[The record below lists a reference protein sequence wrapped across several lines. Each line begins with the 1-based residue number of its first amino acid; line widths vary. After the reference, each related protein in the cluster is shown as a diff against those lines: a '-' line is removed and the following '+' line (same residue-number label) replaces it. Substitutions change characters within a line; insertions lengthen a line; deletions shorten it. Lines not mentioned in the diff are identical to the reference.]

1 MDGNRHKHIYEYGS
15 KLLPYLK
22 ENVPLYSELQ
32 NIVNESERQVRKI
45 FIDDYTLT
53 NSDKRQVLK
62 IFENELEKHLIKMN
76 TLISGVYI
84 VKDNC
89 DVKVRVQYCL
99 WKKVYEDED
108 EDEERVFCFSLDD
121 FEELHFFYQ
130 KVKSIKYNHEDST
143 IRMLRRNCYDIYLQE
158 VSKKVFEVSEIILKN
173 VSKCIN
179 DYIAENG
186 DVGYI
191 YLISFK
197 HYECLYLCSISN
209 IYDESI
215 IERYMGTLV
224 DVQNTFLMGCS
235 YDDKKLTIKKW
246 KECAK
251 KNNLVTW

>member
-1 MDGNRHKHIYEYGS
+1 MDGNRHKHIYKYGS

-22 ENVPLYSELQ
+22 ENISLYSELQ
-32 NIVNESERQVRKI
+32 NIVNESERQVRKA
-45 FIDDYTLT
+45 FIDDYKLT

-62 IFENELEKHLIKMN
+62 TFENELEKHLIKMN
-76 TLISGVYI
+76 PLISCVYI

-89 DVKVRVQYCL
+89 DVKVKVGFNL

-108 EDEERVFCFSLDD
+108 EDEERIFCFNLDD

-130 KVKSIKYNHEDST
+130 KVKSVRANHEDST

-191 YLISFK
+191 YLMSYK
-197 HYECLYLCSISN
+197 RYEGLYLCSINN
-209 IYDESI
+209 IYSESI
-215 IERYMGTLV
+215 IERYMGTLI
-224 DVQNTFLMGCS
+224 DVQRAFLMGLT
-235 YDDKKLTIKKW
+235 YKDKKVSIKKW
-246 KECAK
+246 RECAE
-251 KNNLVTW
+251 KNNLKKW